1 MLDTLHSRGLADLQ
15 DLSLLVASSFSSPCS
30 WLSLVYPG
38 ETLAKETLQE
48 GRGRLFIEPSSK
60 TSRYPKVVLWNHPA
74 GQLLG
79 VTGRSG
85 DFPHRTVR

>member
-15 DLSLLVASSFSSPCS
+15 DPTLLVASSFSSPCS

-48 GRGRLFIEPSSK
+48 GRGWLFIEPSSK
-60 TSRYPKVVLWNHPA
+60 TSRYQKVVPGITHLDT
-74 GQLLG
+74 LLG

-85 DFPHRTVR
+85 DLPYRTVR

>member
-15 DLSLLVASSFSSPCS
+15 DPSLLVAPPSP
-30 WLSLVYPG
+30 LLALGSLLCYPG